1 MLNISEL
8 SKEDKIKELL
18 NDVERKYSTF
28 SIGNT
33 LFPKIRINNNELIIF
48 FESFTEQINE
58 IAYSPA
64 MVRNSIV
71 NGQVISIETA
81 AIRLSALNIYTLIN
95 IVKNTINSESGIS
108 FYDVSFDKETGQ
120 YCCRIF
126 VYDDPIKMKVKN
138 RDNKI
143 NQVLNDR

>member
-8 SKEDKIKELL
+8 SNEDKITELL
-18 NDVERKYSTF
+18 NDVERKYTTF

-33 LFPKIRINNNELIIF
+33 LFPKSRISNNELTIF
-48 FESFTEQINE
+48 FETFIEQINE

-71 NGQVISIETA
+71 NGQVISMESA
-81 AIRLSALNIYTLIN
+81 AIRLSALNIYALID

-108 FYDVSFDKETGQ
+108 FYDVNFDKETSQ

-143 NQVLNDR
+143 NQVLND